1 MYFTVKLLLKLPLNL
16 ERIRNLLALSLLAG
30 RKFNSSIL
38 TLPELLEFS
47 CLIYMR
53 NIYIYIDR

>member
-16 ERIRNLLALSLLAG
+16 ERIRNLLELSLLGG

-47 CLIYMR
+47 CFK
-53 NIYIYIDR
+53 IDR